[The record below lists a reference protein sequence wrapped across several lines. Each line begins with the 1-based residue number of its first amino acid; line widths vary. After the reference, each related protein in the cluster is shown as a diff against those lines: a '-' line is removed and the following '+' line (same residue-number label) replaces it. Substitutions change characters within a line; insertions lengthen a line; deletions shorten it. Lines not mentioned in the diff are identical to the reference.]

1 MKMELKK
8 LLITEKQNL
17 VDLVDYQKDSVV
29 SKTLVNKPAG
39 TITLFAFD
47 EGQSLSEHTAPFDA
61 LVYVM
66 DGEGEVIIDGKSNQL
81 LAGEIILMPANVPH
95 AVKALQKFKRMLIM
109 VKS

>member
-61 LVYVM
+61 LIYVM

-95 AVKALQKFKRMLIM
+95 AVKALQKFKMMLIM

>member
-95 AVKALQKFKRMLIM
+95 AVKALQKFKMMLIM

>member
-1 MKMELKK
+1 MELKK

-61 LVYVM
+61 LVYEM

-95 AVKALQKFKRMLIM
+95 AVKALQKFKMMLIM